1 MKSTSIHLLV
11 TFDQN
16 YIAPFETMLTSILLN
31 NPGEQFHVWLL
42 HSAIPQTALDA
53 LEHDCRAHGVPLTPI
68 AVERQLFQGAP
79 ITKQY
84 PQEMYYRLLASH
96 ILPASLKRVL
106 YLDPDILVI
115 NPLRPLWDLDLQGN
129 VFAAASHIGV
139 VDVMNGINRIRL
151 KTEQDYYN
159 SGVMLM
165 DLEAARVLVQ
175 PEAIFQYV
183 RDHENE
189 LLLPDQDV
197 FNSLYGAQTLQI
209 DDALWNYDARYYSGY
224 LLRSGGAYHMDWVM
238 QHTAILHFWR
248 QAKALETFLCHALC
262 PFVQTLSAVGGSFR
276 RQLCLPLCAAFSR
289 LIPGYNNPK
298 SPFPQWNPLGER
310 AFIKTGRKYQ

>member
-189 LLLPDQDV
+189 LLLADQDV

-238 QHTAILHFWR
+238 QHTAILHFCGKRKPWKRSYATRFAPLYKHYR
-248 QAKALETFLCHALC
+248 QLAARSGAS
-262 PFVQTLSAVGGSFR
+262 FVSLSAPPSHG
-276 RQLCLPLCAAFSR
+276 
-289 LIPGYNNPK
+289 
-298 SPFPQWNPLGER
+298 
-310 AFIKTGRKYQ
+310 

>member
-1 MKSTSIHLLV
+1 
-11 TFDQN
+11 
-16 YIAPFETMLTSILLN
+16 
-31 NPGEQFHVWLL
+31 
-42 HSAIPQTALDA
+42 
-53 LEHDCRAHGVPLTPI
+53 
-68 AVERQLFQGAP
+68 
-79 ITKQY
+79 
-84 PQEMYYRLLASH
+84 MYYRLLASH

-197 FNSLYGAQTLQI
+197 FNSLY
-209 DDALWNYDARYYSGY
+209 SGY

-238 QHTAILHFWR
+238 QHTAILHFCGKRKPWKRSYATRFAPLYKHYR
-248 QAKALETFLCHALC
+248 QLAARSGAS
-262 PFVQTLSAVGGSFR
+262 FVSLSAPPSHG
-276 RQLCLPLCAAFSR
+276 
-289 LIPGYNNPK
+289 
-298 SPFPQWNPLGER
+298 
-310 AFIKTGRKYQ
+310 